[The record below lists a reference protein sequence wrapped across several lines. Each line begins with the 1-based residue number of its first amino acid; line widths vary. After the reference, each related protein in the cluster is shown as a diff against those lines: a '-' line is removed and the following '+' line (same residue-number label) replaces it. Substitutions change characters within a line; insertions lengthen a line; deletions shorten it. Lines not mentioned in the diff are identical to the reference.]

1 MNQTNTKLKAL
12 IADLFN
18 CNPAEVTDATGPGD
32 IPGWD
37 SLGHVSLMAEIQRQ
51 FGKHVPLEDALEVES
66 VADLT
71 RILERLPSTTSEDLA
86 GR

>member
-1 MNQTNTKLKAL
+1 MSQTNTKLKEL
-12 IADLFN
+12 IADLFK
-18 CNPAEVTDATGPGD
+18 CNLAEVTDGTGPGD

-51 FGKHVPLEDALEVES
+51 FGKHVPLEDAVEVES

-71 RILERLPSTTSEDLA
+71 RILERLPSTTS
-86 GR
+86 